1 MDKPVREMKLGD
13 LMENE
18 DQVVRALA
26 KSIER
31 YLGQEK
37 CECSFAK
44 SIGVRTFSTV
54 PKSRPPS
61 SMPPRR

>member
-1 MDKPVREMKLGD
+1 MDEIRELKLGD

-26 KSIER
+26 RQIER
-31 YLGQEK
+31 RIEEVERK
-37 CECSFAK
+37 P
-44 SIGVRTFSTV
+44 IGRMFSTI

-61 SMPPRR
+61 SIPPRR